1 MDRRKVLKKIGYGS
15 GAILVSPQILN
26 MFHGCQSSVNN
37 SLPVFFTKI
46 QFQIISKTM
55 ELIIPKTDIPGSTEL
70 MLPEFLDNY
79 IDVVMNQSDKDNL
92 SKGINN
98 FIKLILIETSK
109 NQSNQINTTDIN
121 IQLKKYLKA
130 NDSQIER
137 WQKTQEYHSSNSKE
151 EFPEI
156 LELEVYNFLIQIRSL
171 TLNAFRLNEYIGEKV
186 LAYDPIPGD
195 RKVCLDLKKT
205 TGGKRWSLL

>member
-15 GAILVSPQILN
+15 TALIVSPQILN
-26 MFHGCQSSVNN
+26 MLHSCQSSVNKN
-37 SLPVFFTKI
+37 LTVFFTKI

-79 IDVVMNQSDKDNL
+79 VAIVMSQNDKENL

-98 FIKLILIETSK
+98 FIKLILIETKK
-109 NQSNQINTTDIN
+109 NHSSEINSSDLN

-130 NDSQIER
+130 SEKQIEI
-137 WQKTQEYHSSNSKE
+137 WQRNNEFIGSKAKDDFLKSQES
-151 EFPEI
+151 
-156 LELEVYNFLIQIRSL
+156 EVYNFLIQIRSL
-171 TLNAFRLNEYIGEKV
+171 TLNAFRVNEYIGEEV
-186 LAYDPIPGD
+186 LAYDPIPGEG
-195 RKVCLDLKKT
+195 KGCVDLNQT
-205 TGGKRWSLL
+205 TGGKRWSL